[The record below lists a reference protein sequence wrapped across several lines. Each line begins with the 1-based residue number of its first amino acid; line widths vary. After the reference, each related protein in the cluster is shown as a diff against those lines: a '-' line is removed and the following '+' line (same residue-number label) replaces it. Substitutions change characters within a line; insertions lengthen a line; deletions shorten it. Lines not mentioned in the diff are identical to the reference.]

1 MAISAARREGSSR
14 EQILQQGTF
23 NSLFSFF
30 SELDQ
35 FTDLALVGVMSKE
48 CVAPVPNLGFIL
60 H

>member
-1 MAISAARREGSSR
+1 MAIAAARREGSSR
-14 EQILQQGTF
+14 EQILQQGMF

-48 CVAPVPNLGFIL
+48 WGSYCTN
-60 H
+60 